1 MATRFIPFDPPDGQ
15 VGVSYS
21 PPPPYAGEGEADF
34 LILSYFDLLYNPGEV
49 GVGYVIQIATS
60 PAFGAESIVCT
71 LIPVDGIAEHMRT
84 AVLETALSPRT
95 TYFWRIG
102 TRSVTPPFTELYF
115 PDDQFSCFVTT
126 LPKPILESVI
136 GDQAIAGDT
145 MTVTWTPTTD
155 SNITHVRIN
164 YNASGEEPSSI
175 DFPREQN
182 TGRITALAT
191 GETYTVTA
199 QTKGYLEFD
208 YDMALAG
215 TEPQLTTIITNDGTE
230 VTNSHGS
237 MVVSPLR

>member
-1 MATRFIPFDPPDGQ
+1 MATRFIPLTPIDGQ

-21 PPPPYAGEGEADF
+21 APQAGQADF
-34 LILSYFDLLYNPGEV
+34 LTLSFFDPLYDPEMLGS
-49 GVGYVIQIATS
+49 GRVIQIATS
-60 PAFGAESIVCT
+60 PTFESESIVCT
-71 LIPVDGIAEHMRT
+71 LSAESSANGAT
-84 AVLETALSPRT
+84 PSISLETDLNPRT

-102 TRSVTPPFTELYF
+102 FQIVTPFEVPPFF

-182 TGRITALAT
+182 TGRITGLDT